1 MGGIVVDGIPELCG
15 HLRFSRIYECL
26 QIRFLEETLEFL
38 GNWLTLVA
46 MLGHFS
52 DTAPTPRPRIRLF
65 LYAMPTLW
73 VLLFS
78 MNSLLPQLGVR
89 LLKQSAS
96 VQFESSGHQEV
107 VASDHQLLDETQV
120 VLGELAVPAV
130 SAAQWSKEPIKSG
143 DFAVSNEKL
152 IYTFLFLLYVPVGLI
167 IYRWLVPHLAAPSAI
182 MASVMLAA
190 QILVIVL
197 SIGIRQTSEFE
208 KWLWS
213 LDQEWNIPSTLASL
227 QLALVAGVALLTVW
241 LAKAR
246 PARLRLYLVGIGLV
260 FLFLAWDEYF
270 TFHEH
275 ITNWERYYV
284 ALGVVVAVATA
295 VVAFRSPRRTWIWH
309 LCLLTGL
316 VMSAIG
322 GMSFNGQR
330 RICGSLGF
338 LPPRRMS
345 VAL

>member
-1 MGGIVVDGIPELCG
+1 
-15 HLRFSRIYECL
+15 
-26 QIRFLEETLEFL
+26 
-38 GNWLTLVA
+38 
-46 MLGHFS
+46 
-52 DTAPTPRPRIRLF
+52 
-65 LYAMPTLW
+65 MPTLW

-78 MNSLLPQLGVR
+78 LNSLLPQLGVR
-89 LLKQSAS
+89 LLKQSGS
-96 VQFESSGHQEV
+96 VQFESSAHQEV

-130 SAAQWSKEPIKSG
+130 SAAQWSKEPTKNG

-167 IYRWLVPHLAAPSAI
+167 SYWRLVPHLAASSAL

-227 QLALVAGVALLTVW
+227 QLALVAGVALLTAW

-246 PARLRLYLVGIGLV
+246 PARQRLYLVGIGLV
-260 FLFLAWDEYF
+260 FLFLAWMNTSPF
-270 TFHEH
+270 TNILQIGRDTTLHSARWWQWQRRLWRFA
-275 ITNWERYYV
+275 RRG
-284 ALGVVVAVATA
+284 ALG
-295 VVAFRSPRRTWIWH
+295 F
-309 LCLLTGL
+309 G
-316 VMSAIG
+316 
-322 GMSFNGQR
+322 
-330 RICGSLGF
+330 IC
-338 LPPRRMS
+338 
-345 VAL
+345 AC